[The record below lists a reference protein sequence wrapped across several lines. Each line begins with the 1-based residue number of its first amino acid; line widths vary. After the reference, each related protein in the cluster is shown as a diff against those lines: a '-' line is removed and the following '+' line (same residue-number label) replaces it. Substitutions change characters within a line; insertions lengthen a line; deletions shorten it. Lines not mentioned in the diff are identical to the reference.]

1 MKFYRDRDAYRY
13 WHIIKNNKLSAIFYY
28 DFTKAVSF
36 FKNGEPHNYKNAS
49 YTSTYGTKQFYLNNK
64 YCGENADFNK
74 HSWRKFVKLQVFL

>member
-1 MKFYRDRDAYRY
+1 MKFYIDKSDIYY
-13 WHIIKNNKLSAIFYY
+13 FTKIKNNNLTAILFY

-36 FKNGEPHNYKNAS
+36 FKNGESHNYKNAS

-74 HSWRKFVKLQVFL
+74 HSWRRFVKLQIFK

>member
-1 MKFYRDRDAYRY
+1 MKFYKYVIFANYLNKIYD
-13 WHIIKNNKLSAIFYY
+13 NKLSAIFYY

-74 HSWRKFVKLQVFL
+74 HSWRKFVKLQTFL